1 MKRPSGPGLVAA
13 ALGGLFLGYTVIRA
27 ARLPITCDEA
37 FTGNHWV
44 DRGPL
49 AALTFDG
56 PVRSNNHLLNSL
68 LAGACQAVF
77 GRTPFALRIPN
88 LIAHAVF
95 LVVSWRLLSS
105 VAGGSVALAGFALLN
120 GNPLLLELFGLARGY
135 GLALGFVAPALLYA
149 VRAFEV
155 EEIPLREEA
164 ICYALLVCGVLA
176 QLVVLDVFAAVAV
189 TFAEFRVVRL
199 LRAPAEGRL
208 RRAARES
215 IPVVAASLF
224 LLATAIPII
233 VLLRR
238 SGALDFGGTVGLWYD
253 TVGSVV
259 RISLLGLSPSLI
271 RATLAGVGIGLAV
284 ISALAAYRLIRPGAG
299 RRVFLALVS
308 ILVILCGAVQAQH
321 AFLDAKFPEN
331 RIAIVF
337 LPLLVFALAA
347 ACGTT
352 PAPLDRVAGSVFGVA
367 GLLALALFVR
377 RANLWRSDLWWFD
390 MDNVHMLEDLDRL
403 RLTRPGVLHSVRLSV
418 TDSLEPS
425 LNWYRKTEEFGFL
438 APVSHGG
445 PFEVADY
452 AFVFGQEEAEAVR
465 RGYRVLARYPGT
477 GNVLLEPPPS
487 ARRDG
492 QGGQVR
498 R

>member
-1 MKRPSGPGLVAA
+1 MKRPSGPNLVAT
-13 ALGGLFLGYTVIRA
+13 ALGALFLAYTVIRA
-27 ARLPITCDEA
+27 ARLPITCDEG
-37 FTGNHWV
+37 FTGTFWV
-44 DRGPL
+44 DPGPL

-95 LVVSWRLLSS
+95 LVASWGLLSR
-105 VAGGSVALAGFALLN
+105 VAGGGVALAGFALLN

-149 VRAFEV
+149 VRAFEA

-164 ICYALLVCGVLA
+164 TCYALLVCGVLA
-176 QLVVLDVFAAVAV
+176 QLVVLDVFMAVAA
-189 TFAEFRVVRL
+189 TFAAFRLIRL
-199 LRAPAEGRL
+199 ARSREEGWR
-208 RRAARES
+208 RRAVRES
-215 IPVVAASLF
+215 IPVIMASLC
-224 LLATAIPII
+224 LLATAVPII
-233 VLLRR
+233 VLLKR
-238 SGALDFGGTVGLWYD
+238 SGALDFGGAVGLWYD

-259 RISLLGLSPSLI
+259 RISLLNLSPSFV
-271 RATLAGVGIGLAV
+271 RATLAALGTALAALT
-284 ISALAAYRLIRPGAG
+284 ALAAYRLVRPKAG
-299 RRVFLALVS
+299 GRVFLSLFS
-308 ILVILCGAVQAQH
+308 ILVSLCAAVQAQH
-321 AFLDAKFPEN
+321 AFFGARFPEN

-337 LPLLVFALAA
+337 LPLVVFVSSA

-352 PAPLDRVAGSVFGVA
+352 PAPLDRVAGCAFLVA
-367 GLLALALFVR
+367 GLMALALFAR

-403 RLTRPGVLHSVRLSV
+403 RLSRPGAFHSVRLSV
-418 TDSLEPS
+418 TDSMEPA

-438 APVSHGG
+438 APVSHDG
-445 PFEVADY
+445 PFRAADY
-452 AFVFGQEEAEAVR
+452 TFVFGQEEAEAVR

-487 ARRDG
+487 AR
-492 QGGQVR
+492 
-498 R
+498 

>member
-1 MKRPSGPGLVAA
+1 LRRPSGPGLVAA
-13 ALGGLFLGYTVIRA
+13 ALGALFLTYSLIRA

-37 FTGNHWV
+37 FTGNFWV
-44 DRGPL
+44 DPGPL

-95 LVVSWRLLSS
+95 LVVSWRLLSRM
-105 VAGGSVALAGFALLN
+105 AGKGVALAGFALLN

-135 GLALGFVAPALLYA
+135 GLALGFVAPALLCG
-149 VRAFEV
+149 VRALEGP
-155 EEIPLREEA
+155 EISSREEA
-164 ICYALLVCGVLA
+164 ACYALLVCGVLA
-176 QLVVLDVFAAVAV
+176 QLIVLDVFAAVAV
-189 TFAEFRVVRL
+189 TFAAFRLVRL
-199 LRAPAEGRL
+199 ARSREEGWL

-215 IPVVAASLF
+215 IPVIAASLC

-259 RISLLGLSPSLI
+259 RISLLDLSPSLV
-271 RATLAGVGIGLAV
+271 RATLDGVGIGLAAV
-284 ISALAAYRLIRPGAG
+284 AALAAYRLLRPVAG
-299 RRVFLALVS
+299 GRVFLALVS
-308 ILVILCGAVQAQH
+308 ILVILCATIQTQH
-321 AFLDAKFPEN
+321 AFFGARFPEN

-337 LPLLVFALAA
+337 LPLFVFALAA

-352 PAPLDRVAGSVFGVA
+352 PAPLDRIAGFAFLVV
-367 GLLALALFVR
+367 GLMALALFAR

-403 RLTRPGVLHSVRLSV
+403 RVSRPGAFHSVRLSV
-418 TDSLEPS
+418 TDSMEPS
-425 LNWYRKTEEFGFL
+425 LNWYRKTDEFGFL
-438 APVSHGG
+438 APVSHDG
-445 PFEVADY
+445 PFRAADY
-452 AFVFGQEEAEAVR
+452 TFVFGQEEAEAVR

-487 ARRDG
+487 AR
-492 QGGQVR
+492 
-498 R
+498 

>member
-1 MKRPSGPGLVAA
+1 M
-13 ALGGLFLGYTVIRA
+13 LGALFLTYTLIRA

-37 FTGNHWV
+37 LTGNFWV
-44 DRGPL
+44 DPSPL

-56 PVRSNNHLLNSL
+56 PERANNHVLNSL

-95 LVVSWRLLSS
+95 LVVSWRLLSRM
-105 VAGGSVALAGFALLN
+105 AGKGVALAGFALLN

-135 GLALGFVAPALLYA
+135 GLALGFVVSALLYA

-164 ICYALLVCGVLA
+164 ACYALLVCGVLA
-176 QLVVLDVFAAVAV
+176 QLIVLDVFAAVAA
-189 TFAEFRVVRL
+189 TFAVFRFVRL
-199 LRAPAEGRL
+199 IRSDAEGRL

-215 IPVVAASLF
+215 IPVIAASLC

-259 RISLLGLSPSLI
+259 RISLLNLSPSLV
-271 RATLAGVGIGLAV
+271 RATLDGLGIGLAAV
-284 ISALAAYRLIRPGAG
+284 AALAAYRLFRPGTG
-299 RRVFLALVS
+299 GRVFLALVS
-308 ILVILCGAVQAQH
+308 ILVILCATIQAQH
-321 AFLDAKFPEN
+321 AFFGARFPEN
-331 RIAIVF
+331 RIAIVL
-337 LPLLVFALAA
+337 LPLVVFVFSA

-352 PAPLDRVAGSVFGVA
+352 PAPLDRVAGFAFLVT
-367 GLLALALFVR
+367 GLMALALFAR

-403 RLTRPGVLHSVRLSV
+403 RVSRPGAFQPVRLSV

-425 LNWYRKTEEFGFL
+425 LNWYRKKEDFAFL

-445 PFEVADY
+445 PFEAADY
-452 AFVFGQEEAEAVR
+452 TFVLAQDEVEAAR

-477 GNVLLEPPPS
+477 GNVLLEPPV
-487 ARRDG
+487 ARS
-492 QGGQVR
+492 VR
-498 R
+498 